1 MGTGKLT
8 EMEEE
13 SMGLAG
19 EHDYAILDM
28 KEDRGQRLMLVKN
41 PWSKATVWKGSSAYA
56 HIVETPKSAEGAG
69 LRASK
74 PQRLTPGTFWMDLND
89 IFQSFDSMYLNWNP
103 ALFSCRQ
110 DVHFS
115 WDLATSRG
123 PSGSLR
129 SNPQYQIR
137 VGASCVVW
145 LLLSRHFRSQPK
157 SLGDRGLSLANINHG
172 FISLYASE
180 NGGARVFKSDES
192 FVRGPYVDSPNTLLK
207 LELSAMST
215 YNITVSE
222 QALPWSRFNFTLSAF
237 SNEQLTLE
245 RAREKYTHRVLQRGA
260 WTISSPGG
268 NTSSSIYQSNPS
280 FSFQLEGRSDVAL
293 LLEAEDEHICVHV
306 KLVWPQ
312 QRSVT
317 SLTTRDI
324 LGDSGEYTKGFAL
337 AELKKVEPGT
347 YVVVCSTF
355 DQGQAGKFQL
365 YVETSCPSKVDGLLP
380 AGAGRLVT
388 KLETAFSTVDSDRL
402 VAPLFL
408 SRLTRLR
415 VTARSLRDTAAT
427 AKGAF
432 SPLKIGVEHGQG
444 ASRSV
449 IAVTGNDE
457 FLDSCLGLETHDV
470 DLQPRICQP
479 QGFWVFVEKLGHTS
493 MDPDAESISIE
504 VLSDA
509 PIEVGQWTISND

>member
-1 MGTGKLT
+1 
-8 EMEEE
+8 
-13 SMGLAG
+13 MGLAG

-41 PWSKATVWKGSSAYA
+41 PWSKATVWKGNSAYA
-56 HIVETPKSAEGAG
+56 HIVKTPKSAEETA
-69 LRASK
+69 LCASN

-89 IFQSFDSMYLNWNP
+89 IFQSFESMYLNWDP
-103 ALFSCRQ
+103 ALFSWRQ

-115 WDLATSRG
+115 WNLATSRG

-129 SNPQYQIR
+129 LNPQYQIR

-145 LLLSRHFRSQPK
+145 LVLSRHFRSQPK
-157 SLGDRGLSLANINHG
+157 SLGDKGVSLVNINHG

-180 NGGARVFKSDES
+180 NGGERVFKSDET
-192 FVRGPYVDSPNTLLK
+192 FVRGPYVDSPNTMLK
-207 LELSAMST
+207 LELSALST

-222 QALPWSRFNFTLSAF
+222 QALPRSSFNFTLSAF
-237 SNEQLTLE
+237 SNEKLTLE
-245 RAREKYTHRVLQRGA
+245 QAREKYTHRVLHRGA

-268 NTSSSIYQSNPS
+268 NTSSSMYHCNPS
-280 FSFQLEGRSDVAL
+280 FSVQLEGRSDVAL

-306 KLVWPQ
+306 KLVWSHK
-312 QRSVT
+312 RSVT

-324 LGDSGEYTKGFAL
+324 LGDSGEYMKGYAL
-337 AELKKVEPGT
+337 AELKNVEPGT
-347 YVVVCSTF
+347 YGIVCSTF
-355 DQGQAGKFQL
+355 DQGQAGKFRL
-365 YVETSCPSKVDGLLP
+365 YVETMCPCKVDGLLP
-380 AGAGRLVT
+380 ARAGRLVT
-388 KLETAFSTVDSDRL
+388 KLEAAFSTADSNRL

-415 VTARSLRDTAAT
+415 LAARSHRDGAAP

-444 ASRSV
+444 ASKSV
-449 IAVTGNDE
+449 IAVTGDDE

-470 DLQPRICQP
+470 DLQPRMCQLR
-479 QGFWVFVEKLGHTS
+479 GVWVFLERLGHTAL
-493 MDPDAESISIE
+493 DADAESISIE
-504 VLSDA
+504 LLSDA
-509 PIEVGQWTISND
+509 PIEVGQWTVSND